1 MQAEIKSTISIAP
14 VEPMV
19 KKISTGALDVLCSRE
34 HVLVDLNS
42 SSAPVEPTLQNQAP
56 VHWMYYVPE
65 SLFELISEPL
75 KHRLNRCP
83 YGACTGAMTQAWILC
98 QNPNGYNLDTER
110 PVEPTHQLSN
120 PSVLPVVTVFLQ
132 WTSNGYVTSS
142 TLYKGTPW
150 LISVAFDILNT

>member
-1 MQAEIKSTISIAP
+1 
-14 VEPMV
+14 
-19 KKISTGALDVLCSRE
+19 
-34 HVLVDLNS
+34 
-42 SSAPVEPTLQNQAP
+42 
-56 VHWMYYVPE
+56 MYYVRE

-75 KHRLNRCP
+75 QHRLNRCL

-110 PVEPTHQLSN
+110 PVEPMSQIYN

-142 TLYKGTPW
+142 TLYKGTPSSFEVPLTSW
-150 LISVAFDILNT
+150 IPEATLEKKRKCFEQKREDLVHCLWFNLEEFTLCKCNKCAWARANWV